1 MPHVFGASVYRDL
14 ILSLGFS
21 RVLQQIIY
29 TYVYAYYMYMYLHIL
44 IAYVFTYTHTY
55 KGSTIVV
62 GAWGG
67 RRALGF
73 QVECG
78 ATGSRVSDLG

>member
-1 MPHVFGASVYRDL
+1 MAHVFGASVYRDL

-55 KGSTIVV
+55 IRVRQLLLELGAVV
-62 GAWGG
+62 EHWGF
-67 RRALGF
+67 R
-73 QVECG
+73 
-78 ATGSRVSDLG
+78 